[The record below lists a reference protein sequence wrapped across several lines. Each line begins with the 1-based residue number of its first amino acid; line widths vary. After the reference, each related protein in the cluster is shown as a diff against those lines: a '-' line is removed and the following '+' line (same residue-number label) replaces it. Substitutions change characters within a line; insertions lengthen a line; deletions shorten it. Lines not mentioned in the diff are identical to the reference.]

1 MTNTHNLA
9 LNFTCKL
16 IKKNQL
22 RSGVWQVQIEVLPED
37 MPNEFL
43 TAAPESEWMIATV
56 RQDEN
61 GAPQEPSQPEDK
73 KARQTIWEMAP
84 PAQAAL
90 LGDRMDFQ
98 GFITRRTSYIAED
111 DVSAKEALYKEFNI
125 TSRSQLVNPDV
136 EPHWKQFVR
145 EFRSELEQGRYGD
158 NFR

>member
-1 MTNTHNLA
+1 MANTSNMA

-61 GAPQEPSQPEDK
+61 GAPQSPVQPQDK
-73 KARQTIWEMAP
+73 KATQTIWEMKAP
-84 PAQAAL
+84 QQAAL
-90 LGDRMDFQ
+90 LCDRMDFQ
-98 GFITRRTSYIAED
+98 GFVTRKTSYIAED
-111 DVSAKEALYKEFNI
+111 KVSAKEALYKEFDI

-145 EFRSELEQGRYGD
+145 EFRSELEQNWYGD
-158 NFR
+158 NLR